1 MFLKSNLWM
10 LSALL
15 CIGAGSPASAQ
26 QVYKCWSRGSVIYT
40 EKPCSKRVVN
50 TDQAPV
56 PVKPNPKEVD
66 LQRLEQNRVMA
77 RSLRQRPD
85 ESTEQFETRRRRA
98 RLLATDRDECA
109 RLDTR
114 IPVEQARMK
123 APDSV
128 EVKKAE
134 AGLAEATKRFSEL
147 RC

>member
-1 MFLKSNLWM
+1 MPMKPNL
-10 LSALL
+10 LLLGALL
-15 CIGAGSPASAQ
+15 CIGAWSPASSQ
-26 QVYKCWSRGSVIYT
+26 QVYKCWSRGSVVYT

-56 PVKPNPKEVD
+56 PVKPTLQEVD
-66 LQRLEQNRVMA
+66 TKRLEQNRVLA

-85 ESTEQFETRRRRA
+85 ESAEQFETRRRRA
-98 RLLATDRDECA
+98 RMLAADRDECA

-114 IPVEQARMK
+114 IPVEQARVK

-134 AGLAEATKRFSEL
+134 AGLAEATKRFTEL